1 MKPMNQSTAMI
12 PTKPSFATDTATRAP
27 RRLSRDEIA
36 AFGAELDA
44 VRATVV
50 ADLGDRDLAHIRRMQ
65 KLARRLEATGRVLL
79 HVGLDPVSFVGG
91 VGALSVAKRLNN
103 MEVGH
108 NIMHG
113 QYDWTG
119 EPDLAGNRFDWDNV
133 CAAIDWRHSH
143 NYEHHTY
150 TNIVGK
156 DRDVGYALLR
166 IAPEQ
171 PWNPTHLVQPVSALW
186 LALTFQWGVAL
197 HDLRIEETLQGTQP
211 LRTLA
216 TRAKPFLRKAAGRV
230 AKDYLLFP
238 ALALWNAPR
247 VFAGNLLANVARNL
261 WTFAVIFCG
270 HFPEGVQTFQVPE
283 GPETRGDWY
292 LRQLNGS
299 ANIEGG
305 RLFHV
310 MTGHL
315 SHQIEHHLF
324 PDVPAARYPEM
335 ATHVRA
341 VCAKYGQV
349 YNTGTFG
356 AQLASVARKILRYAL
371 PPAAQLEAV
380 ASS

>member
-1 MKPMNQSTAMI
+1 MKLMNPTTTMI
-12 PTKPSFATDTATRAP
+12 PTKPALATDTATRAP

-91 VGALSVAKRLNN
+91 VGALSVAKILNN

-186 LALTFQWGVAL
+186 KKKKG
-197 HDLRIEETLQGTQP
+197 E
-211 LRTLA
+211 
-216 TRAKPFLRKAAGRV
+216 K
-230 AKDYLLFP
+230 
-238 ALALWNAPR
+238 
-247 VFAGNLLANVARNL
+247 
-261 WTFAVIFCG
+261 
-270 HFPEGVQTFQVPE
+270 
-283 GPETRGDWY
+283 
-292 LRQLNGS
+292 
-299 ANIEGG
+299 
-305 RLFHV
+305 
-310 MTGHL
+310 
-315 SHQIEHHLF
+315 
-324 PDVPAARYPEM
+324 
-335 ATHVRA
+335 
-341 VCAKYGQV
+341 
-349 YNTGTFG
+349 
-356 AQLASVARKILRYAL
+356 
-371 PPAAQLEAV
+371 
-380 ASS
+380 